1 MQNEHMG
8 IHYSI
13 AYKLENF
20 HFLLNKFKKR
30 FIRQIS
36 LYLYVKK
43 SETALRARWY
53 RAFYKLYLLSERS
66 KQENTVQCVI
76 IPYVFS
82 TLVQAWI
89 FPERIHRH

>member
-8 IHYSI
+8 IHYNI

-43 SETALRARWY
+43 SETALRAR
-53 RAFYKLYLLSERS
+53 
-66 KQENTVQCVI
+66 
-76 IPYVFS
+76 
-82 TLVQAWI
+82 
-89 FPERIHRH
+89 